1 MTKRKSALDGLKVTV
16 TYVCPDKSAGR
27 KPRVKVPP
35 VNVAALRAK
44 TGLSQFEF
52 AQSIGVAKGTLLNWE
67 QGRREPT
74 GPAQVL
80 LAILAKK
87 PSLVKDLFT
96 NRHVYQ
102 PQPDRA
108 WQPGGPH
115 PDDMTPEER
124 IAEIIQIMNLARAR
138 LPGETSSAESGAIDA
153 CISNQHD
160 LNSMGAEPSFP

>member
-1 MTKRKSALDGLKVTV
+1 MTKRKSALNGLKVTV
-16 TYVCPDKSAGR
+16 TYVGSDNKSGR

-35 VNVAALRAK
+35 VNVATLRAK

-115 PDDMTPEER
+115 PDDMTHEER
-124 IAEIIQIMNLARAR
+124 MAEVYQILGLGLVR
-138 LPGETSSAESGAIDA
+138 LHQRNAAVSKAKAP
-153 CISNQHD
+153 
-160 LNSMGAEPSFP
+160 

>member
-16 TYVCPDKSAGR
+16 TYVSSGNSAGR
-27 KPRVKVPP
+27 QPRVKVPP

-52 AQSIGVAKGTLLNWE
+52 AQSIGVPKGTLLNWE

-87 PSLVKDLFT
+87 PSLVKDLFP

-115 PDDMTPEER
+115 PDDMTHEER
-124 IAEIIQIMNLARAR
+124 MAEVYQILGSGLVR
-138 LPGETSSAESGAIDA
+138 LHQKNAALSKAKGP
-153 CISNQHD
+153 
-160 LNSMGAEPSFP
+160 

>member
-16 TYVCPDKSAGR
+16 TYVGSGKSAGR

-35 VNVAALRAK
+35 VNVADLRAK

-52 AQSIGVAKGTLLNWE
+52 AQSIGVPKGTLLNWE

-87 PSLVKDLFT
+87 PSLVKDLFA

-108 WQPGGPH
+108 WSPGGPH

-124 IAEIIQIMNLARAR
+124 MAEICQILGLGLSR
-138 LPGETSSAESGAIDA
+138 LWEKTKGA
-153 CISNQHD
+153 
-160 LNSMGAEPSFP
+160 L

>member
-1 MTKRKSALDGLKVTV
+1 MKKRKSALDGLKVTV
-16 TYVCPDKSAGR
+16 TYVGSEKSAGR
-27 KPRVKVPP
+27 KSHVKVPP

-52 AQSIGVAKGTLLNWE
+52 AQSIGVPKGTLLNWE

-115 PDDMTPEER
+115 PNDMTPEER
-124 IAEIIQIMNLARAR
+124 MAEICEILGNGLARLSAKMAR
-138 LPGETSSAESGAIDA
+138 PVEQEH
-153 CISNQHD
+153 IST
-160 LNSMGAEPSFP
+160 

>member
-16 TYVCPDKSAGR
+16 TYVGSGNRAGR
-27 KPRVKVPP
+27 RPRVKVPP
-35 VNVAALRAK
+35 VDVAALRAK
-44 TGLSQFEF
+44 TGLPQFEF
-52 AQSIGVAKGTLLNWE
+52 AQSIGVPKGTLLNWE

-87 PSLVKDLFT
+87 PSLVKDLFA

-108 WQPGGPH
+108 WLPGGPH
-115 PDDMTPEER
+115 PDDMTHEER
-124 IAEIIQIMNLARAR
+124 MAEIHQILGLGLSRLFQKRNAEARQAN
-138 LPGETSSAESGAIDA
+138 ETS
-153 CISNQHD
+153 
-160 LNSMGAEPSFP
+160 NSLI

>member
-1 MTKRKSALDGLKVTV
+1 MAKRKSALDGLKVTV
-16 TYVCPDKSAGR
+16 TYVGSDNKSGR

-44 TGLSQFEF
+44 TGLSQCEF
-52 AQSIGVAKGTLLNWE
+52 AQSIGVPKGTLLNWE

-87 PSLVKDLFT
+87 PSLVKDLFA

-108 WQPGGPH
+108 WLSGGPH

-124 IAEIIQIMNLARAR
+124 MAEICEILGLGLSR
-138 LPGETSSAESGAIDA
+138 LFKKAIDQ
-153 CISNQHD
+153 SDPN
-160 LNSMGAEPSFP
+160 

>member
-16 TYVCPDKSAGR
+16 TYVGSGKSSGR
-27 KPRVKVPP
+27 KPRFKVPS

-52 AQSIGVAKGTLLNWE
+52 AQSIGVPKGTLLNWE

-87 PSLVKDLFT
+87 PSLVKDLFA

-108 WQPGGPH
+108 WSPGGPH

-124 IAEIIQIMNLARAR
+124 MAEVYPILGNGLARLKAKLAR
-138 LPGETSSAESGAIDA
+138 TVGQADRAS
-153 CISNQHD
+153 
-160 LNSMGAEPSFP
+160 

>member
-16 TYVCPDKSAGR
+16 TYVGSDKSAGR
-27 KPRVKVPP
+27 KPRIKVPT
-35 VNVAALRAK
+35 VNVADLRAK

-52 AQSIGVAKGTLLNWE
+52 AQSIGVPKGTLLNWE

-87 PSLVKDLFT
+87 PSLVKDLFA
-96 NRHVYQ
+96 NKHIYQ

-108 WQPGGPH
+108 WSPGGPH

-124 IAEIIQIMNLARAR
+124 MAEICEILGLGLARLHQPPDDAR
-138 LPGETSSAESGAIDA
+138 TPLI
-153 CISNQHD
+153 
-160 LNSMGAEPSFP
+160 

>member
-1 MTKRKSALDGLKVTV
+1 MAKRKNALDGPKVTV
-16 TYVCPDKSAGR
+16 AYVGSGNSGGKTA
-27 KPRVKVPP
+27 RVKVPP

-52 AQSIGVAKGTLLNWE
+52 AQSIGVPKGTLLNWE

-87 PSLVKDLFT
+87 PSLVQDLYT
-96 NRHVYQ
+96 NRLVYQ

-108 WQPGGPH
+108 WSPGGPH
-115 PDDMTPEER
+115 PDTMTPEARMAEVCQILSLGLVRLVEKAKSTSRER
-124 IAEIIQIMNLARAR
+124 
-138 LPGETSSAESGAIDA
+138 S
-153 CISNQHD
+153 
-160 LNSMGAEPSFP
+160 

>member
-16 TYVCPDKSAGR
+16 TYVGSDNKSGR

-52 AQSIGVAKGTLLNWE
+52 AQSIGVPNGTLLNWE

-87 PSLVKDLFT
+87 PSRVKDLVA

-102 PQPDRA
+102 PQPDRP
-108 WQPGGPH
+108 WLPGGPH
-115 PDDMTPEER
+115 PDDMTPEAR
-124 IAEIIQIMNLARAR
+124 WSEIIQILNTARAR
-138 LPGETSSAESGAIDA
+138 LQAKTGGRGFS
-153 CISNQHD
+153 
-160 LNSMGAEPSFP
+160 

>member
-1 MTKRKSALDGLKVTV
+1 MTKRKSALNGLKVTV
-16 TYVCPDKSAGR
+16 TYVGSGKSGGR
-27 KPRVKVPP
+27 KSRVKVPP

-52 AQSIGVAKGTLLNWE
+52 AQSIGVPKGTLLNWE

-87 PSLVKDLFT
+87 PSLVKDLFA

-102 PQPDRA
+102 PQPERA
-108 WQPGGPH
+108 WLPGGPH
-115 PDDMTPEER
+115 PDTMTADER
-124 IAEIIQIMNLARAR
+124 IAEVCQILGNGLARLQAKMDQ
-138 LPGETSSAESGAIDA
+138 G
-153 CISNQHD
+153 N
-160 LNSMGAEPSFP
+160 

>member
-16 TYVCPDKSAGR
+16 TYVGSGNNGGR
-27 KPRVKVPP
+27 PPRVKVPP
-35 VNVAALRAK
+35 VNVAALPAK

-52 AQSIGVAKGTLLNWE
+52 AQSIGVPKGTLLNWE

-87 PSLVKDLFT
+87 PSLVQDLYA

-102 PQPDRA
+102 PQPDRD
-108 WQPGGPH
+108 WLPGGPH
-115 PDDMTPEER
+115 PDTMTHEAR
-124 IAEIIQIMNLARAR
+124 IAELCQILGNGLVR
-138 LPGETSSAESGAIDA
+138 LHQK
-153 CISNQHD
+153 NQT
-160 LNSMGAEPSFP
+160 

>member
-16 TYVCPDKSAGR
+16 TYVSTDKSAGR

-35 VNVAALRAK
+35 VNVTALRAK

-52 AQSIGVAKGTLLNWE
+52 AQSIGVPKGTLLNWE

-87 PSLVKDLFT
+87 PSLVKDLFA

-108 WQPGGPH
+108 WSPGGPH

-124 IAEIIQIMNLARAR
+124 MAEVYQILGNGLARLKAKLAR
-138 LPGETSSAESGAIDA
+138 TVGQADSAS
-153 CISNQHD
+153 
-160 LNSMGAEPSFP
+160 

>member
-16 TYVCPDKSAGR
+16 TYVSSGNSAGR
-27 KPRVKVPP
+27 QPRVKVPP

-52 AQSIGVAKGTLLNWE
+52 AQSIGVPKGTLLNWE

-87 PSLVKDLFT
+87 PSLVKDLFA
-96 NRHVYQ
+96 NRNVYH

-115 PDDMTPEER
+115 PDDMTHEER
-124 IAEIIQIMNLARAR
+124 MAEVYQILGLGLVR
-138 LPGETSSAESGAIDA
+138 LHQKNAALSKAKGP
-153 CISNQHD
+153 
-160 LNSMGAEPSFP
+160 

>member
-1 MTKRKSALDGLKVTV
+1 MAKRKSALDGLKVTV
-16 TYVCPDKSAGR
+16 TYVGSGNSSGR
-27 KPRVKVPP
+27 KPRIKVPP

-52 AQSIGVAKGTLLNWE
+52 AQSIGVPKGTLLNWE

-87 PSLVKDLFT
+87 PSLVKDLFA

-102 PQPDRA
+102 PEPDRT
-108 WQPGGPH
+108 WLPGGPH

-124 IAEIIQIMNLARAR
+124 MAEICQILGLGLVRLHQKRAM
-138 LPGETSSAESGAIDA
+138 
-153 CISNQHD
+153 Q
-160 LNSMGAEPSFP
+160 

>member
-1 MTKRKSALDGLKVTV
+1 MTKTKSALDGLKVTV
-16 TYVCPDKSAGR
+16 TYVGSGKSAGR

-35 VNVAALRAK
+35 VNVAALRTK

-87 PSLVKDLFT
+87 PSLVKDLFA
-96 NRHVYQ
+96 NKHVYQ

-108 WQPGGPH
+108 WSPGGPH

-124 IAEIIQIMNLARAR
+124 MAEICQILGLGLSR
-138 LPGETSSAESGAIDA
+138 LWEKTKGA
-153 CISNQHD
+153 
-160 LNSMGAEPSFP
+160 L

>member
-1 MTKRKSALDGLKVTV
+1 MTKRKSALGRLKVTV
-16 TYVCPDKSAGR
+16 TYVGSGESAGR

-35 VNVAALRAK
+35 VKVAALRAK

-87 PSLVKDLFT
+87 PSLVKDLFA

-108 WQPGGPH
+108 WQPGGPD
-115 PDDMTPEER
+115 PDDMTSEER
-124 IAEIIQIMNLARAR
+124 MAEVYQILGNGLARLKAKLAR
-138 LPGETSSAESGAIDA
+138 TVGQADSAS
-153 CISNQHD
+153 
-160 LNSMGAEPSFP
+160 

>member
-1 MTKRKSALDGLKVTV
+1 MTKRKSAFDGLKVTV
-16 TYVCPDKSAGR
+16 TYVGSGKSAGR

-35 VNVAALRAK
+35 VNVTALRAK

-52 AQSIGVAKGTLLNWE
+52 AQSIGVPKGTLLNWE

-87 PSLVKDLFT
+87 PSLVKDLFA

-108 WQPGGPH
+108 WSPGGPH

-124 IAEIIQIMNLARAR
+124 MAEVYQILGNGLARLKAKLAR
-138 LPGETSSAESGAIDA
+138 TVGQADSAS
-153 CISNQHD
+153 
-160 LNSMGAEPSFP
+160 

>member
-16 TYVCPDKSAGR
+16 TYVGPDKNAGR

-52 AQSIGVAKGTLLNWE
+52 AESIGVSKGTLLNWE

-87 PSLVKDLFT
+87 PSLVKDLFA

-108 WQPGGPH
+108 WSPGAPH

-124 IAEIIQIMNLARAR
+124 MAEICQILGLGLSR
-138 LPGETSSAESGAIDA
+138 LWEKTKGA
-153 CISNQHD
+153 
-160 LNSMGAEPSFP
+160 L

>member
-16 TYVCPDKSAGR
+16 TYVGSGKSAGR

-44 TGLSQFEF
+44 TGLSQHEF
-52 AQSIGVAKGTLLNWE
+52 AQSIGVPKGTLLNWE

-87 PSLVKDLFT
+87 PSLVKDLFA

-102 PQPDRA
+102 PQPDRI
-108 WQPGGPH
+108 WSPGGPH
-115 PDDMTPEER
+115 PDEMTHKER
-124 IAEIIQIMNLARAR
+124 MAEVCQILGFGLVR
-138 LPGETSSAESGAIDA
+138 LHQKNAAVSKAKAP
-153 CISNQHD
+153 
-160 LNSMGAEPSFP
+160 

>member
-1 MTKRKSALDGLKVTV
+1 MTQRKSALDGLKVTV
-16 TYVCPDKSAGR
+16 TYVGSGKSAGR

-44 TGLSQFEF
+44 TGLSQHEF
-52 AQSIGVAKGTLLNWE
+52 AQSIGVPKGTLLNWE

-74 GPAQVL
+74 GPAQIL

-87 PSLVKDLFT
+87 PSLVKDLFA

-108 WQPGGPH
+108 WSPGGPH

-124 IAEIIQIMNLARAR
+124 MAEICEILGNGLARLKAK
-138 LPGETSSAESGAIDA
+138 
-153 CISNQHD
+153 
-160 LNSMGAEPSFP
+160 MGGVTQTVQDTR

>member
-1 MTKRKSALDGLKVTV
+1 MTKRKSTLDGLKVTV
-16 TYVCPDKSAGR
+16 TYVGSGKSDGR
-27 KPRVKVPP
+27 QPRLKVPP

-52 AQSIGVAKGTLLNWE
+52 AQSIGVPKGTLLNWE

-87 PSLVKDLFT
+87 PSLVKDLFA

-102 PQPDRA
+102 PQPYRA
-108 WQPGGPH
+108 WSPGGPH
-115 PDDMTPEER
+115 PDTMTPEAR
-124 IAEIIQIMNLARAR
+124 WTEIYQILNAARTR
-138 LPGETSSAESGAIDA
+138 MKVKSNGMGMKTSRDR
-153 CISNQHD
+153 Q
-160 LNSMGAEPSFP
+160 

>member
-1 MTKRKSALDGLKVTV
+1 MTKIKSALEGLKVTV
-16 TYVCPDKSAGR
+16 TYVGSGIRAGR
-27 KPRVKVPP
+27 RPRVKVPP
-35 VNVAALRAK
+35 VDVAALRAK

-52 AQSIGVAKGTLLNWE
+52 AQSIGVPKGTLLNWE
-67 QGRREPT
+67 QGRRKPT

-87 PSLVKDLFT
+87 PSLVKDLFA

-108 WQPGGPH
+108 WSPGGPH

-124 IAEIIQIMNLARAR
+124 MAEVYQILGNGLARLKAKLAR
-138 LPGETSSAESGAIDA
+138 TVGQADSAS
-153 CISNQHD
+153 
-160 LNSMGAEPSFP
+160 

>member
-16 TYVCPDKSAGR
+16 TYVSSGNSAGR
-27 KPRVKVPP
+27 QPRVKVPP

-52 AQSIGVAKGTLLNWE
+52 AQSIGVPKGTLLNWE

-87 PSLVKDLFT
+87 PSLVKDLFA
-96 NRHVYQ
+96 NRQVYQ
-102 PQPDRA
+102 PQPERA
-108 WQPGGPH
+108 WSPSGPH

-124 IAEIIQIMNLARAR
+124 MAEICQILGGVLARLHQKAEAKREVAR
-138 LPGETSSAESGAIDA
+138 TA
-153 CISNQHD
+153 
-160 LNSMGAEPSFP
+160 

>member
-1 MTKRKSALDGLKVTV
+1 MAKRKSALDGLKVTV
-16 TYVCPDKSAGR
+16 TYVGSGNSSGR
-27 KPRVKVPP
+27 KPRIKVPP

-52 AQSIGVAKGTLLNWE
+52 AQSIGVPKGTLLNWE

-87 PSLVKDLFT
+87 PSLVKDLFA

-102 PQPDRA
+102 PEPDRT
-108 WQPGGPH
+108 WLPGGPH
-115 PDDMTPEER
+115 PDTMTPEER
-124 IAEIIQIMNLARAR
+124 MAELRHILGLGLARLHQKKA
-138 LPGETSSAESGAIDA
+138 GS
-153 CISNQHD
+153 
-160 LNSMGAEPSFP
+160 

>member
-16 TYVCPDKSAGR
+16 TYVSSDKSAGR

-35 VNVAALRAK
+35 VNVTALRAK

-52 AQSIGVAKGTLLNWE
+52 AQSIGVPKGTLLNWE

-87 PSLVKDLFT
+87 PSLVKDLFA

-108 WQPGGPH
+108 WSPGGPH

-124 IAEIIQIMNLARAR
+124 MAEVYQILGNGLARLKAKLAR
-138 LPGETSSAESGAIDA
+138 TVGQADSAS
-153 CISNQHD
+153 
-160 LNSMGAEPSFP
+160 

>member
-1 MTKRKSALDGLKVTV
+1 MTQRKSAHDRLKVTV
-16 TYVCPDKSAGR
+16 TYVGSDNSADR
-27 KPRVKVPP
+27 KPRVKVPL

-52 AQSIGVAKGTLLNWE
+52 AQSIGVPKGTLLNWE

-96 NRHVYQ
+96 NRHIYQ
-102 PQPDRA
+102 PQPDRT
-108 WQPGGPH
+108 WSPGGPH
-115 PDDMTPEER
+115 PDDMTPEAR
-124 IAEIIQIMNLARAR
+124 WAEILQILNTARAR
-138 LPGETSSAESGAIDA
+138 LLAKTCDA
-153 CISNQHD
+153 D
-160 LNSMGAEPSFP
+160 GGRVKA